1 MRAWEAKTAPRR
13 VQAWLRRDR
22 DARPYVL
29 GHRGARRRAP
39 ENTLGSFDLAMEE
52 GADGVELDVRLD
64 RDGDV
69 VVIHD
74 DSLDRVTGKRDGRLI
89 EDVGRAEL
97 NEVDLGNGERVPR
110 LEDVL
115 AWARGRGARVNVE
128 LKKDVSRRAAFVFKV
143 ARLIALEPRAAD
155 WLVLSSFDPR
165 IVAAVSRLVPWVG
178 AGWLVE
184 EGTGIPGRSFV
195 ERLVG
200 ASAVHPQASL
210 VTAAGILPWQR
221 EHLPVNVWTVNDANE
236 ARRLDALGVDTLIT
250 DVPGEILQALAS
262 R

>member
-1 MRAWEAKTAPRR
+1 MSARSVRAARSKVRE
-13 VQAWLRRDR
+13 WLRRDE
-22 DARPYVL
+22 RPYVL

-39 ENTLGSFDLAMEE
+39 ENTLAAFDLAMDE

-74 DSLDRVTGKRDGRLI
+74 DSLGRVTGKRDARRV
-89 EDVGRAEL
+89 EDVGRSDLASI
-97 NEVDLGNGERVPR
+97 DLGDGERVPR

-115 AWARGRGARVNVE
+115 AWAISRGARVNVE
-128 LKKDVSRRAAFVFKV
+128 LKKDVSRRSAFVFKV
-143 ARLIALEPRAAD
+143 ARLIAVQPRAAD
-155 WLVLSSFDPR
+155 WLILSSFDPR
-165 IVAAVSRLVPWVG
+165 LVAAISRLLPWVA

-184 EGTGIPGRSFV
+184 EGTGIPGRSFR

-200 ASAVHPQASL
+200 ASALHPQASL
-210 VTAAGILPWQR
+210 VTPSGILPWQR
-221 EHLPVNVWTVNDANE
+221 ENLPVNVWTVNDPNE
-236 ARRLDALGVDTLIT
+236 ARRLDALGVDSLIS
-250 DVPGEILQALAS
+250 DVPGEILRALAS